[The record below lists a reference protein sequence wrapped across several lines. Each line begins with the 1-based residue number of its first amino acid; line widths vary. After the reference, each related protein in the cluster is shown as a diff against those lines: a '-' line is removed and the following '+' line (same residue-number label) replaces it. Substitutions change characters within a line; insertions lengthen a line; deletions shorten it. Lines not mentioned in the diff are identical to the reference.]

1 MNPGNLL
8 ACGKHCVFLD
18 WAEAYVGPP
27 FFTFQFLLEH
37 WRRFYGVDSPHE
49 QSLLS
54 SYAIPWT
61 RFASSE
67 EIASALRVAPLLA
80 AFTYAAGGIRWR
92 NPESIRPETAGC
104 LRSLTRRMKRE
115 ADCWTAGRREPV
127 TSSRPFEVEVP

>member
-8 ACGKHCVFLD
+8 ACDTRCVFLD

-27 FFTFQFLLEH
+27 FFTFQYLLEH
-37 WRRFYGVDSPHE
+37 WRRFYGADSQHE
-49 QSLLS
+49 QSLLF
-54 SYAIPWT
+54 SYARHWT
-61 RFASSE
+61 CFASPQ

-80 AFTYAAGGIRWR
+80 AFTYAAGCIRWR
-92 NPESIRPETAGC
+92 NRESIRRETAGC

-115 ADCWTAGRREPV
+115 ADCWTAGRREPT